1 MCKKKILELFNKYK
15 GFLYIYLLYAIIIL
29 VVVLINIDQMEFFRI
44 AISLVLMVSPLAI
57 GIGYKVNLNAFYK
70 IIIVSMIITGLYSLL
85 QWTIGIEA
93 TKIPGLN
100 IAYGDTFADKP
111 IGYGTGG
118 MEALKMPSTYQNGNG
133 VALFF
138 LLALFLIIPWKT
150 NKKGIKLVAIL
161 FAVIG
166 ILLSGSRSALIPF
179 VLLIPYAIKKIY
191 DILKTKKQKML
202 LLLFLI
208 IGISTL
214 LVYLFYAKSELIE
227 YMFNR
232 YIVQTIM
239 DPTGNGRT
247 TQIQNVIQS
256 ITNQDFIMIIK
267 SLILGNDWKDVVSS
281 EGIFYFVSFYGSICA
296 IVFCMLLLYP
306 VCKLYKN
313 NKIEVLGLIAVFIAF
328 MVDSSFNYPPGLMN
342 YFLIVGVLFQRQKMR
357 EQENSEKCE
366 RNKLK
371 ELL

>member
-1 MCKKKILELFNKYK
+1 M
-15 GFLYIYLLYAIIIL
+15 IYVIIIL
-29 VVVLINIDQMEFFRI
+29 TVVIININQMELFRI
-44 AISLVLMVSPLAI
+44 AISIVLIVSPLAI
-57 GIGYKVNLNAFYK
+57 GIGYKVNLNTFYK

-111 IGYGTGG
+111 IGYGAGG

-150 NKKGIKLVAIL
+150 NKKGIKFVAIL
-161 FAVIG
+161 FAIIG

-179 VLLIPYAIKKIY
+179 ILLVPYAIKKIY
-191 DILKTKKQKML
+191 DILKTKKQKIIMI
-202 LLLFLI
+202 LFLI
-208 IGISTL
+208 VGISSL
-214 LVYLFYAKSELIE
+214 LVYLIYSKSELVE

-239 DPTGNGRT
+239 DPTGSGRT
-247 TQIQNVIQS
+247 TQIQEVIES
-256 ITNQDFIMIIK
+256 ITNQNFILVIK
-267 SLILGNDWKDVVSS
+267 SLILGNDWENVVAS
-281 EGIFYFVSFYGSICA
+281 EGIFYFVSFYGIICA
-296 IVFCMLLLYP
+296 IAFCVLLLYP
-306 VCKLYKN
+306 ISKLYKN

-342 YFLIVGVLFQRQKMR
+342 YFLIVGVMFQRQRIR
-357 EQENSEKCE
+357 EKEK
-366 RNKLK
+366 NKEK
-371 ELL
+371 ELK

>member
-1 MCKKKILELFNKYK
+1 M
-15 GFLYIYLLYAIIIL
+15 IYVIIIL
-29 VVVLINIDQMEFFRI
+29 TVVIININQMELFRI
-44 AISLVLMVSPLAI
+44 AISIVLIVSPLAI
-57 GIGYKVNLNAFYK
+57 GIGYKVNLNTFYK

-111 IGYGTGG
+111 IGYGAGG

-150 NKKGIKLVAIL
+150 NKKGIKFGAIL
-161 FAVIG
+161 FAIIG

-179 VLLIPYAIKKIY
+179 ILLVPYAIKKIY
-191 DILKTKKQKML
+191 DILKTKKQKIIMI
-202 LLLFLI
+202 LFLI
-208 IGISTL
+208 VGISSL
-214 LVYLFYAKSELIE
+214 LVYLIYSKSELIE

-239 DPTGNGRT
+239 DPTGSGRT
-247 TQIQNVIQS
+247 TQIQEVIES
-256 ITNQDFIMIIK
+256 ITNQNFILVIK
-267 SLILGNDWKDVVSS
+267 SLILGNDWENVVAS
-281 EGIFYFVSFYGSICA
+281 EGIFYFVSFYGIICA
-296 IVFCMLLLYP
+296 IAFCVLLLYP
-306 VCKLYKN
+306 ISKLYKN

-342 YFLIVGVLFQRQKMR
+342 YFLIVGVMFQRQRIR
-357 EQENSEKCE
+357 EKEK
-366 RNKLK
+366 NKEK
-371 ELL
+371 ELK

>member
-1 MCKKKILELFNKYK
+1 M
-15 GFLYIYLLYAIIIL
+15 IYVIIIL
-29 VVVLINIDQMEFFRI
+29 TVVIININQMELFRI
-44 AISLVLMVSPLAI
+44 AISIVLIVSPLAI
-57 GIGYKVNLNAFYK
+57 GIGYKVNLNTFYK

-111 IGYGTGG
+111 IGYGAGG

-150 NKKGIKLVAIL
+150 NKKGIKFVAIL
-161 FAVIG
+161 FAIIG

-179 VLLIPYAIKKIY
+179 ILLVPYAIKKIY
-191 DILKTKKQKML
+191 DILKTKKQKIIMI
-202 LLLFLI
+202 LFLI
-208 IGISTL
+208 VGISSL
-214 LVYLFYAKSELIE
+214 LVYLIYSKSELIE

-239 DPTGNGRT
+239 DPTGSGRT
-247 TQIQNVIQS
+247 TQIQEVIES
-256 ITNQDFIMIIK
+256 ITNQNFILVIK
-267 SLILGNDWKDVVSS
+267 SLILGNDWENVVAS
-281 EGIFYFVSFYGSICA
+281 EGIFYFVSFYGIICA
-296 IVFCMLLLYP
+296 IAFCVLLLYP
-306 VCKLYKN
+306 ISKLYKN

-342 YFLIVGVLFQRQKMR
+342 YFLIVGVMFQRQRIR
-357 EQENSEKCE
+357 EKEK
-366 RNKLK
+366 NKEK
-371 ELL
+371 ELK